1 MQPVIQ
7 YINLF
12 IINSISRL
20 ILYNSIH
27 AKTLAVGEGT
37 NPALTQSR
45 NKLIFESQ
53 QSILKGH
60 ETLFSAVQSIARPR
74 PQEDMLSTFTSSP
87 ADFIFVW
94 GSSKQK

>member
-20 ILYNSIH
+20 ILYNSIK

-53 QSILKGH
+53 QSI
-60 ETLFSAVQSIARPR
+60 
-74 PQEDMLSTFTSSP
+74 
-87 ADFIFVW
+87 
-94 GSSKQK
+94 